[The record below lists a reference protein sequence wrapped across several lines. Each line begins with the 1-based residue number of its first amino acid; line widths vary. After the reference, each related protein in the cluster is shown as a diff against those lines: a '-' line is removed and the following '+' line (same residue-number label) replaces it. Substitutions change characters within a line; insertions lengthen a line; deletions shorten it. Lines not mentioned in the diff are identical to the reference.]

1 MLRGDDAALPSRRA
15 GHAFMATALTA
26 PAAAPDLRDALWR
39 VWFGSALYPL
49 FLRARPPGAFFAV
62 APDPWPG
69 DPARADTLL
78 AGQFAAHGRSGPI
91 EGEPWQRA
99 DADPLW
105 LAELNRFEW
114 LRDLRDAGHPLAA
127 NMAAAKV
134 DDWIVANPKWSAI
147 AWSADVL
154 ATRVVTW
161 IRHYDFLASG
171 ATEGFAARLVTSLA
185 QQRRHLERLIPGGLA
200 GTRLLG
206 AMKAAVIVDLAF
218 IKAGPTHERS
228 LERSLAR
235 LSRALARIV
244 LDDGTIAERSPRMQF
259 AALRHLVDLRA
270 TLLSADRT
278 GPPTLQAAIERA
290 AAMLRFFRHGD
301 GGLACFNGSDEGDPA
316 LLDLALA
323 RTGATARPPK
333 EAPRGGFQRLA
344 SGAAQIIADTGA
356 PPGRGLDLD
365 AHAGTLSFEFS
376 VGSERMIVN
385 CGAYSGLAAE
395 WRSTMRYTAAHS
407 TAVVDDTNSSE
418 VMPDGPLEHR
428 PSNVTAKRFER
439 DGALWLELSH
449 DGWRSLFGVVHKRR
463 LWLSPDGTDLRGED
477 TLGGPE
483 SGRRLKNTASG
494 RKFAV
499 RFHLHPDVKASL
511 AQSGASAL
519 LRLPSGQ
526 GWRLRASGGTI
537 GLAESVYL
545 GDGQRIRRAAQL
557 VLTGALGPDGA
568 RIKWA
573 FTRVEG

>member
-1 MLRGDDAALPSRRA
+1 MLRGDDAAFPSRRVSR
-15 GHAFMATALTA
+15 AFMATALTA
-26 PAAAPDLRDALWR
+26 PPAAPDLRDALRR

-49 FLRARPPGAFFAV
+49 FLRTRPPGAFFAV

-78 AGQFAAHGRSGPI
+78 AGHFATHGRSGPI
-91 EGEPWQRA
+91 EGDPWRRA
-99 DADPLW
+99 EADPLW
-105 LAELNRFEW
+105 LAELNKFEW
-114 LRDLRDAGHPLAA
+114 LRDLRDAGQPLAA

-134 DDWIVANPKWSAI
+134 DEWIAANPRWSPI
-147 AWSADVL
+147 AWRADVL
-154 ATRVVTW
+154 SSRVVMW

-171 ATEGFAARLVTSLA
+171 ATEGFAARLVASLA

-200 GTRLLG
+200 GTRLLA

-218 IKAGPTHERS
+218 IRAGPAHERA

-244 LDDGTIAERSPRMQF
+244 LDDGTIAERSPRQQF
-259 AALRHLVDLRA
+259 IALRHLIDLRA
-270 TLLSADRT
+270 SLLSADRT

-290 AAMLRFFRHGD
+290 SGMLRFFRHGD

-323 RTGATARPPK
+323 RTGTTARPPK

-344 SGAAQIIADTGA
+344 AGAAQIIADTSA
-356 PPGRGLDLD
+356 PPGRGLDLE

-376 VGSERMIVN
+376 IGSERMIVN
-385 CGAYSGLAAE
+385 CGAYPGLASE

-418 VMPDGPLEHR
+418 VMPDGPLEHP
-428 PSNVTAKRFER
+428 PSHVAAKRFER

-477 TLGGPE
+477 TLAGPD
-483 SGRRLKNTASG
+483 GKRVKKTASG

-545 GDGQRIRRAAQL
+545 GDGLRIRRAAQL

-568 RIKWA
+568 KIKWA